1 MTHRNHAKDRN
12 DTWTKVTDG
21 NWKVPH
27 MTINRFMRY
36 LFRILVWHSEQLF
49 HYFCARIG
57 FFFLA
62 NTGTQMQKKNRE
74 FPGFCQNQEIQFRN
88 HWEFLYLL
96 SSVTSSDQMTPST
109 TLKKPHYVW
118 RYSEL
123 DHIKKLRSR
132 QSISCQINTNISV
145 LSQSITAVWSQHS
158 TVSLHITK
166 EQLLSWSQ
174 HSTVSLHITNEQLL
188 LPPHNQYN
196 VLCTLCR
203 VSAKW
208 M

>member
-1 MTHRNHAKDRN
+1 MRKNMTHRNHAKDRN

-74 FPGFCQNQEIQFRN
+74 FPGFCHFAC
-88 HWEFLYLL
+88 
-96 SSVTSSDQMTPST
+96 
-109 TLKKPHYVW
+109 
-118 RYSEL
+118 
-123 DHIKKLRSR
+123 
-132 QSISCQINTNISV
+132 SISTNFKIWNFNFSSFAKIRKYNSEITENSFISF
-145 LSQSITAVWSQHS
+145 LQSHPVT
-158 TVSLHITK
+158 
-166 EQLLSWSQ
+166 
-174 HSTVSLHITNEQLL
+174 
-188 LPPHNQYN
+188 
-196 VLCTLCR
+196 R
-203 VSAKW
+203 
-208 M
+208 